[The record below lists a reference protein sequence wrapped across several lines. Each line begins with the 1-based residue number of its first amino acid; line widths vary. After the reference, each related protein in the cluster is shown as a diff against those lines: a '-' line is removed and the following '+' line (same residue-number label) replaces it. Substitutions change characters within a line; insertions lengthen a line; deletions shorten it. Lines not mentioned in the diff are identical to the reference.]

1 MSRLVFFGGAAGAI
15 LQVMIEVTALITRR
29 SGTSHLLH
37 PAVTAGLATGLI
49 AMYATALLV

>member
-1 MSRLVFFGGAAGAI
+1 MSRLVFFAAAAGAI